1 MSRQQISL
9 RPIHISK
16 LRTLKVENI
25 QLGGWISKRDAVYR
39 GFGGQFEKYPKV
51 YSFFDAKQLLF
62 FYLDTQNI
70 LGTLSTGEVEHE
82 VAGDLRAIST

>member
-1 MSRQQISL
+1 MRTFSWGVGYL
-9 RPIHISK
+9 REMLFIGGSVVN
-16 LRTLKVENI
+16 LRNI
-25 QLGGWISKRDAVYR
+25 QKLT
-39 GFGGQFEKYPKV
+39 
-51 YSFFDAKQLLF
+51 FFDAKQLLF